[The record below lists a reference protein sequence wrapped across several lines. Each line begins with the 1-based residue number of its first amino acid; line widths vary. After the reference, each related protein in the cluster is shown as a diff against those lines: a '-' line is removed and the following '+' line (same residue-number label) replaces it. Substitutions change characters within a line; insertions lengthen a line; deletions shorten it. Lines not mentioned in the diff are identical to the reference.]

1 MLLPWPLPRPLVAHP
16 QHLCPTFLEPAS
28 EYILSSPKPPRHPQK
43 LRTPWSGAQGPSW
56 ADFICSP
63 SYSSPWPL
71 WFLTSFFLFSS
82 LFLECPSLQ
91 YPTSNPHLLQ
101 AYFKCLLLCKV
112 FCDLFY
118 LLVTESPSLKSY
130 TPLSSYLPLVGS
142 PWGSLRACFIFVHS
156 RPSTHCGTLCM

>member
-1 MLLPWPLPRPLVAHP
+1 MVWSTSSFLGSF
-16 QHLCPTFLEPAS
+16 HL
-28 EYILSSPKPPRHPQK
+28 LSSLFQ
-43 LRTPWSGAQGPSW
+43 
-56 ADFICSP
+56 
-63 SYSSPWPL
+63 PL
-71 WFLTSFFLFSS
+71 ASLVLTRFFLLSS

-101 AYFKCLLLCKV
+101 AYFKCLLFCKV

-118 LLVTESPSLKSY
+118 LLVTDSPSLKSY